1 MAAAVARRERR
12 YRTGR
17 TAYGPDLTAYDGSAA
32 RVLEREEVLQP
43 RPRVRPRERAVAR
56 PKVRVREAGQV
67 SLFAVV
73 GFLAVGVFAA
83 LVLMSNVKL
92 AALSS
97 QMTSLSDELSELQSE
112 EAKLR
117 AEYELS
123 VDLAALEQ
131 SLTESGTMVKPQSG
145 QVIYLDL
152 SEPDRVELFQEENTA
167 DGLNSALESVKQ
179 VFENVVEYFR

>member
-43 RPRVRPRERAVAR
+43 RPQVRPRGRAVAR
-56 PKVRVREAGQV
+56 PKEGVGEAGQV

-97 QMTSLSDELSELQSE
+97 QVTSLNDELSELQSE

-152 SEPDRVELFQEENTA
+152 SEPDNVVLYGEKGTTQGPLGLLEGLKELFGDLFA
-167 DGLNSALESVKQ
+167 
-179 VFENVVEYFR
+179 YFQ

>member
-1 MAAAVARRERR
+1 M
-12 YRTGR
+12 
-17 TAYGPDLTAYDGSAA
+17 
-32 RVLEREEVLQP
+32 LEREEVLQP
-43 RPRVRPRERAVAR
+43 RPQVRPRERAVAR

-97 QMTSLSDELSELQSE
+97 QVTSLSDELSELQSE